1 MNFQL
6 TSAARARMHEYL
18 QRDSDA
24 IGVRFGARRTGCS
37 GFAYVVDIA
46 SEVGSDDSV
55 FEDDG
60 LRIVVDRKWLPFI
73 DGTEIDYAKQG
84 INAAFVFR
92 NPNATGGC
100 GCGESFTVEPE
111 ALKS

>member
-6 TSAARARMHEYL
+6 TSAACARMHEYL
-18 QRDSDA
+18 QRDNDA

-37 GFAYVVDIA
+37 GFAYVVDLA
-46 SEVGSDDSV
+46 SEVNSDDSV
-55 FEDDG
+55 FDDDG

-73 DGTEIDYAKQG
+73 DGTEIDYTKQG

-92 NPNATGGC
+92 NPNATGEC